1 MKRVPLLAL
10 LLALLA
16 VAARPLAAQQPT
28 PAQIQAAVQQNGGI
42 DAIRSRIRESGLT
55 PEQIRSRLRAS
66 GYRASLLD
74 DYMGEEGS
82 TDPRAE
88 ISPDQAAAMAALGIG
103 IDTTEVKPAET
114 GMRTTVAQPKSG
126 IFGVDVFRR
135 TTTQF
140 LPLLSGPVPPDYR
153 IGPGDR
159 LVLILTGA
167 VELTHQLAV
176 TREGFVVIPQ
186 VGQIFLSQLT
196 IDEAKSVLYDRLSR
210 VYSGIRRGSSAGV
223 TFELSVA
230 NVRAVQVYVVGEVTQ
245 PGAYQVSALGT
256 TLTALYA
263 AGGVTERANLRRV
276 EVRRAGSPTTS
287 FDLFDYL
294 LKGDVSKDV
303 RLQNGDVVFVGV
315 RERRATVT
323 GKVRRP
329 AAYDMATGET
339 LADLIG
345 AAGGFSAEA
354 ALGRVAIHRIVPA
367 PTRTS
372 DPVARAVIDVELR
385 NGAIPPIGL
394 EDGDSVVVDA
404 LPGLAGSYY
413 VSIVGMV
420 AKPGRYPWHEG
431 MTLRELVNLGRG
443 PVIGADLREAEIAR
457 LPADRSQGQLAATV
471 RVPLDSTFLYQ
482 RDSTGRY
489 IGPVGTPFPASG
501 TAPDVV
507 LQPFDNVLIF
517 RQPDFELQR
526 TVTIAGEVRFPGT
539 YALRSR
545 NERIS
550 DLITRAGGLTE
561 RAYPEGVQFLRSID
575 SIGRINVDLP
585 TALRNPESRDNVF
598 LQPGD
603 SVVVPEFQPS
613 VKVAGAVNSPGS
625 VLWQPGRNLSYYIG
639 AAGGVSENG
648 NGDRASVQ
656 QANGEIE
663 TRRGGF
669 LFFGG
674 NNPEPAAGATVFV
687 PVKPVQE
694 FRDRTGLY
702 VALASVLAS
711 TATIII
717 ALNQ

>member
-1 MKRVPLLAL
+1 MKRAPILAL
-10 LLALLA
+10 LLALLPAA
-16 VAARPLAAQQPT
+16 VPVAAQQPT
-28 PAQIQAAVQQNGGI
+28 PAQLQSAVQQNGGPE
-42 DAIRSRIRESGLT
+42 AIRARIRESGLT

-74 DYMGEEGS
+74 DYLGEEGGAEVS
-82 TDPRAE
+82 AE

-103 IDTTEVKPAET
+103 VDSTEAQPVET
-114 GMRTTVAQPKSG
+114 GMRTVTAQPKSG
-126 IFGVDVFRR
+126 VFGVDVFRR

-167 VELTHQLAV
+167 VELTHQLSV

-186 VGQIFLSQLT
+186 VGQIYLSQLT
-196 IDEAKSVLYDRLSR
+196 IDEAKSVLYERLGR
-210 VYSGIRRGSSAGV
+210 VYSGVRRGSSASV
-223 TFELSVA
+223 TFELSIA
-230 NVRAVQVYVVGEVTQ
+230 NVRAVQVYVVGEVSQ

-276 EVRRAGSPTTS
+276 EVRRAGSPPTS
-287 FDLFDYL
+287 FDLYDYL
-294 LKGDVSKDV
+294 LQGDVSKDV

-315 RERRATVT
+315 RERRAVVL

-329 AAYDMATGET
+329 ASYDLAAGET

-354 ALGRVAIHRIVPA
+354 AQGRVAIHRILPA
-367 PTRTS
+367 DSRTT
-372 DPVARAVIDVELR
+372 DPVARSVIDVELR
-385 NGAIPPIGL
+385 RGVIPAIGL

-413 VSIVGMV
+413 VSVVGMV

-457 LPADRSQGQLAATV
+457 LPVDRSQGQLATTV

-482 RDSTGRY
+482 RDSAGRY
-489 IGPVGTPFPASG
+489 VGPAGTPFPASG
-501 TAPDVV
+501 SAPEVI

-526 TVTIAGEVRFPGT
+526 IVTVAGEVRFPGT

-545 NERIS
+545 NERLS
-550 DLITRAGGLTE
+550 DLITRAGGLTD
-561 RAYPEGVQFLRSID
+561 RAYPEGVQFLRTVD

-585 TALRNPESRDNVF
+585 AALRNPQSRDNVF

-639 AAGGVSENG
+639 AAGGVAENG

>member
-1 MKRVPLLAL
+1 MKRTPILACLLAL
-10 LLALLA
+10 S
-16 VAARPLAAQQPT
+16 AATRPLVAQQPT
-28 PAQIQAAVQQNGGI
+28 AAQIQAAVQQNGGV
-42 DAIRSRIRESGLT
+42 DAVRSRIRESGLT

-74 DYMGEEGS
+74 DYLGEQDNLNP
-82 TDPRAE
+82 TAE

-103 IDTTEVKPAET
+103 VDSTAIQQPVESGMHTTAT
-114 GMRTTVAQPKSG
+114 QPRSG
-126 IFGVDVFRR
+126 VFGVDVFRR

-140 LPLLSGPVPPDYR
+140 LPLLTGPVPPDYR

-167 VELTHQLAV
+167 VELTHQLSV

-186 VGQIFLSQLT
+186 VGQIHLSQLT
-196 IDEAKSVLYDRLSR
+196 IDEAKAVLYDRLGR
-210 VYSGIRRGSSAGV
+210 VYSGIRRGSSASV
-223 TFELSVA
+223 SFELSVA

-263 AGGVTERANLRRV
+263 AGGVTDRANLRRV
-276 EVRRAGSPTTS
+276 EVRRTGQPTTS
-287 FDLFDYL
+287 FDLYDYL
-294 LKGDVSKDV
+294 LKGDVTRDT
-303 RLQNGDVVFVGV
+303 RLENGDVVFVGV
-315 RERRATVT
+315 RERRAIVL

-329 AAYDMATGET
+329 ASYDMAAGET

-345 AAGGFSAEA
+345 DAGGFSAEA

-367 PTRTS
+367 TNRTT
-372 DPVARAVIDVELR
+372 DPVARSVIDVELR
-385 NGAIPPIGL
+385 NGVIPPIGL

-420 AKPGRYPWHEG
+420 TKPGRYPWHEG
-431 MTLRELVNLGRG
+431 MSLRELVNLGRG
-443 PVIGADLREAEIAR
+443 PLIGADLREAEVAH
-457 LPADRSQGQLAATV
+457 LPVDRSQGQLATTE
-471 RVPLDSTFLYQ
+471 RVPLDSTYLYQ

-489 IGPVGTPFPASG
+489 VGPVGTPFPASG
-501 TAPDVV
+501 SAPEVT
-507 LQPFDNVLIF
+507 LHPFDNVLIF

-526 TVTIAGEVRFPGT
+526 IVTVAGEVRFPGT

-545 NERIS
+545 NERLS
-550 DLITRAGGLTE
+550 DLINRAGGLTA
-561 RAYPEGVQFLRSID
+561 RAYPEGVQFLRTVD

-585 TALRNPESRDNVF
+585 TALRDVSSRDNVF

-613 VKVAGAVNSPGS
+613 VKVGGAVNSPGS
-625 VLWQPGRNLSYYIG
+625 VLWQPGRKLSYYIG
-639 AAGGVSENG
+639 AAGGLAENG

-674 NNPEPAAGATVFV
+674 NDPKPAAGATVFV

-711 TATIII
+711 TATIVI